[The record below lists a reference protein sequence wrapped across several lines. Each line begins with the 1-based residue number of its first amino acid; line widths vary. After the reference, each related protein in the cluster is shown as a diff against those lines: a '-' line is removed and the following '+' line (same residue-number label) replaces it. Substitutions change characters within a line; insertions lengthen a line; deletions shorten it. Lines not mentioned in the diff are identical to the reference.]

1 MYDEEILIVGLSS
14 DEVEIL
20 KELLRNRLESCFSLG
35 EQITIEELIE
45 KLN

>member
-20 KELLRNRLESCFSLG
+20 KEVLKNRLESCYSLG
-35 EQITIEELIE
+35 EQVTIEELIE